1 MLFNLAT
8 ATDFAKAILSGS
20 VPAVLVNDDPETE
33 YHLGAEQAV
42 PSAVIRLNPPF
53 DHPKIF
59 VEVWPLSVSGI
70 LAVEL
75 FCFDFSVSTLLR
87 DRQSSW
93 RHMRTLLEG
102 WTFHMLKEAMQTRSP
117 EYDAIFESYS
127 NSCNANESIRTYGLR
142 RAKQSAGTYQHVY
155 AVTYSTQPGGRNRV
169 TRLFKTTS
177 PLTDYDHTTV
187 MSYLQQHDSRVF
199 LGEPIVIAPV
209 QTQCPEMV
217 CADFV
222 RLLPGSRN
230 LPVGAVQ
237 ASILSSPPPLAA
249 DEFHVPDEMRP
260 APVEPPPMLPANVLT
275 APENPPAVA
284 APVTASVAVREAAP
298 ASIAALL

>member
-1 MLFNLAT
+1 MLFNLDNAS
-8 ATDFAKAILSGS
+8 DFARELLRGS
-20 VPAVLVNDDPETE
+20 APSVLTNDDSESE
-33 YHLGAEQAV
+33 YRIGVEQAV
-42 PSAVIRLNPPF
+42 PSATLRLNPPF
-53 DHPKIF
+53 DHHRIYL
-59 VEVWPLSVSGI
+59 ELWPLSVAGL

-75 FCFDFSVSTLLR
+75 FCFEFSASTVLR
-87 DRQSSW
+87 DRQSAW

-117 EYDAIFESYS
+117 EYDAIFEGYNRGS
-127 NSCNANESIRTYGLR
+127 NADESIRTYGLR
-142 RAKQSAGTYQHVY
+142 RSKQTVSEYQHVY

-169 TRLFKTTS
+169 TTLFKTTS
-177 PLTDYDHTTV
+177 PLQDYDHTTI
-187 MSYLQQHDSRVF
+187 MAYLQQHDSRVF

-209 QTQCPEMV
+209 QTRCPEMV

-222 RLLPGSRN
+222 RLLPAGRN
-230 LPVGAVQ
+230 LPLGAVQ

-260 APVEPPPMLPANVLT
+260 APVEPPPMLPVNVLT
-275 APENPPAVA
+275 APEEPPAAA